1 MKWMHYTTLP
11 SDEDDWE
18 FQEVIYNLSRMPV
31 KDLTDYLEEVLCK
44 RVKRLISDPTNGSSL
59 VRDSSSGSYIPNT
72 KPPVTLGEVDALPE
86 LIIPLYSV
94 ESDDN
99 STETEMKRPLSPQKI
114 VILPEKTVKFAPVH
128 RNEDDDLS
136 PPIAQETPPDEK
148 IHPLTE
154 SPI

>member
-1 MKWMHYTTLP
+1 
-11 SDEDDWE
+11 
-18 FQEVIYNLSRMPV
+18 MPV

-44 RVKRLISDPTNGSSL
+44 RVKRLISDPTNGSFL
-59 VRDSSSGSYIPNT
+59 VRDSSSGSYIPDT

-99 STETEMKRPLSPQKI
+99 SSETEIKRPSSPQKI
-114 VILPEKTVKFAPVH
+114 VILPEKTVPVH

-148 IHPLTE
+148 IHPHTE